1 MILNYEYCGD
11 IDLDGKACGWGTASN
26 KMTRRNLTGT
36 FLDDKPEGVIV
47 I

>member
-1 MILNYEYCGD
+1 MILSYEYCGD
-11 IDLDGKACGWGTASN
+11 VDHDGKACGWGTASN
-26 KMTRRNLTGT
+26 ERSGRTITGT